1 MRRTAEIR
9 QSSPEGMRTSISSI
23 EAPSLPSLPFEK
35 ESSVLVSREVLVSSN
50 RAPTASLLQPT
61 TKNAH
66 VPSVTPVAAS
76 GSDLHDWDSKS
87 PEKSWMLS
95 RTPGSI
101 KRGSRE
107 PGQARSGRE
116 SMKAL
121 SDFLMTKD
129 PPPTNLMSIPAEEE
143 RDLTSLKKGAL
154 RFFKKR
160 KRESPRLMKLP
171 DSAVAAHTRSGSRH
185 IAISIPMEY
194 AHVQEAAPTTPL
206 RQFPSR
212 PPTPSTKSTTEQR
225 SAATTLKPVEE
236 VWESAS
242 TSLPG
247 DGEETLSGPP
257 SPLNA
262 NFSPSILIPFPKP
275 NVRPIS
281 GHNPDLARS
290 HSPPSTRNDPQASQ
304 KSYIAVSPFEGCND
318 DLRLNEIRESVET
331 VLSQMSSATST
342 GHTPGVSSVSMA
354 PTVTPKN
361 PDFPPRSSSIFRTT
375 KNKHDQST
383 CNSNLINEEEENQ
396 VLDGTP
402 NPPPADRPGYSIS
415 TSPSL
420 PAELGVAVRGYNAS
434 GRPQVVRNG
443 TPKPSESGPLPDAPE
458 GLASLPVIVALP
470 QNVFVPRTSTA
481 APLRT
486 SSVSH
491 AAPSSKDR
499 AETTAAASR
508 ANPNRDGMEESILAT
523 RQYRQ
528 ERVKARKLRD
538 MESLRAQSD
547 SRRPLTESR
556 DNDINVT
563 KDPTQ
568 SQAVL
573 TAPRRSSKR
582 GPRGPIKA
590 SVNSLSPIML
600 VADLPPCPETASD
613 LPFRISSIRDLKR
626 TNRTSLKSPPLSA
639 TLLQCKSNFT
649 LPLSSFSPYD
659 SDSDVLPPTT
669 SIASNN
675 VRTSI
680 TASSRSSAAL
690 STRREERRT
699 RRNVKLREKEMD
711 ARLNKMEHDNILLL
725 QTLGGVAESFG
736 TLGRVGMDRLEERR
750 LSGRGRPSDELW
762 SSPTTG
768 EGVDSFMQELRSG
781 GVPLAA
787 PAVRGLGLVHPS
799 PGIPRG
805 RTRGRCSRGEKE
817 DYEDEEEG

>member
-23 EAPSLPSLPFEK
+23 EAPCLPSLPFAN
-35 ESSVLVSREVLVSSN
+35 ESSVLVSREVLISSN

-76 GSDLHDWDSKS
+76 GSGLHRWDSKS

-95 RTPGSI
+95 RTPSSI
-101 KRGSRE
+101 QRGSRE
-107 PGQARSGRE
+107 PGQSHSGRE

-143 RDLTSLKKGAL
+143 KDLTTLRKGAL
-154 RFFKKR
+154 RLFKKR

-185 IAISIPMEY
+185 IAISIPLEY
-194 AHVQEAAPTTPL
+194 AHVQEAAPTTPPSSF
-206 RQFPSR
+206 RSR
-212 PPTPSTKSTTEQR
+212 PPTPPPKSTAENM
-225 SAATTLKPVEE
+225 SVVTTLKPVEE
-236 VWESAS
+236 AWESAS

-247 DGEETLSGPP
+247 DGEEALSAPP
-257 SPLNA
+257 SPLTA

-281 GHNPDLARS
+281 GYNPDFARR
-290 HSPPSTRNDPQASQ
+290 HPPPSTRNDPQASQ
-304 KSYIAVSPFEGCND
+304 KSYIAVSPFEDCNE

-331 VLSQMSSATST
+331 VLSQTSSATST
-342 GHTPGVSSVSMA
+342 GHTRGVSSVSTA

-375 KNKHDQST
+375 KNKRDQST
-383 CNSNLINEEEENQ
+383 PNSNLINEEEENQ

-402 NPPPADRPGYSIS
+402 NPPPADGPGYSIS
-415 TSPSL
+415 TSPSP

-434 GRPQVVRNG
+434 GRPQVARNG
-443 TPKPSESGPLPDAPE
+443 TPKPSESGPLSDSPE
-458 GLASLPVIVALP
+458 KPASLPVIVALP
-470 QNVFVPRTSTA
+470 QNVFVPRTSIA
-481 APLRT
+481 APG
-486 SSVSH
+486 
-491 AAPSSKDR
+491 SKDR

-523 RQYRQ
+523 RQCRQ

-538 MESLRAQSD
+538 VEALRAQSD

-556 DNDINVT
+556 DNDINII

-582 GPRGPIKA
+582 GPKGPSKA
-590 SVNSLSPIML
+590 SVNSLSPIMV
-600 VADLPPCPETASD
+600 VADLPPCLEIAID
-613 LPFRISSIRDLKR
+613 LSFRISFIRDLNS
-626 TNRTSLKSPPLSA
+626 TNRTSPKSPPLSA
-639 TLLQCKSNFT
+639 TSLQSKSNLT
-649 LPLSSFSPYD
+649 SPRSPPSSYD

-669 SIASNN
+669 STASNH
-675 VRTSI
+675 VRACI

-711 ARLNKMEHDNILLL
+711 
-725 QTLGGVAESFG
+725 
-736 TLGRVGMDRLEERR
+736 
-750 LSGRGRPSDELW
+750 
-762 SSPTTG
+762 
-768 EGVDSFMQELRSG
+768 VD
-781 GVPLAA
+781 
-787 PAVRGLGLVHPS
+787 PS
-799 PGIPRG
+799 PAIPRG
-805 RTRGRCSRGEKE
+805 RARRRCSIGEKE
-817 DYEDEEEG
+817 DYEDEDEG